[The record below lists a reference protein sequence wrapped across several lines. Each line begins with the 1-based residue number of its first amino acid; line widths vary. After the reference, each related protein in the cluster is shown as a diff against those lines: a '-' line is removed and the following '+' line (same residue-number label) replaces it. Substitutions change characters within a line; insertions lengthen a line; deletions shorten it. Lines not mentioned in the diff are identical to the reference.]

1 MSLGIPGC
9 NFSSPSSQ
17 ISVAPQP
24 TQNKQTAQRFD
35 GVTINI
41 ITQDETVR
49 TGTKR
54 RIAGFEALTGAKVN
68 LTGVTFQNLHNIL
81 QKDWSSS
88 ASKYDM
94 AIILPSWQIDFIDA
108 GFVEDLTA
116 RVKSDAAIQWEDI
129 APILR
134 NFSATYKGRIYSIPL
149 DEDFHRVY
157 YRSDL
162 LKQAGLTPPTN
173 WDEYLAIAKQSQD

>member
-1 MSLGIPGC
+1 MSNWQNFRSQWQRVRYCLIFLTALWLSLGIPGC

-54 RIAGFEALTGAKVN
+54 RIAGFEALTGEKVN

-81 QKDWSSS
+81 QKD
-88 ASKYDM
+88 
-94 AIILPSWQIDFIDA
+94 
-108 GFVEDLTA
+108 
-116 RVKSDAAIQWEDI
+116 
-129 APILR
+129 
-134 NFSATYKGRIYSIPL
+134 
-149 DEDFHRVY
+149 
-157 YRSDL
+157 
-162 LKQAGLTPPTN
+162 
-173 WDEYLAIAKQSQD
+173 